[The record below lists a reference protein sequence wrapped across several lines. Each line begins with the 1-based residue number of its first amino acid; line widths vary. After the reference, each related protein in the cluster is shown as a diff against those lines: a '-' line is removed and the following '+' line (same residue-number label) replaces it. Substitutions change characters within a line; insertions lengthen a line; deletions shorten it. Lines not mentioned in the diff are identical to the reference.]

1 MESATSRP
9 WTEPGQDL
17 QLLDAAQRGDLTSLR
32 RLIRVHRAPL
42 WRACFAITRH
52 QGEAEMLF
60 QETLAHAA
68 RQLRAAPTGRPFL
81 PWLVRL
87 ARQVDSAK
95 RRGRESRPSVGTRR
109 PNGEPW
115 VAGSRGAH
123 WVEDEKSTLHA
134 FAQLHTDD
142 QWLLVLRLFE
152 RLSYADIAKVTSLS
166 MPRVMN
172 RLALAREYLDRMHE
186 LGDRAA

>member
-1 MESATSRP
+1 MDSNPPRP
-9 WTEPGQDL
+9 WTESGTDQKF
-17 QLLDAAQRGDLTSLR
+17 LDAAQRGDLTSLR
-32 RLIRVHRAPL
+32 QLVRANRAPL
-42 WRACFAITRH
+42 WRACLAITRH

-87 ARQVDSAK
+87 ARQVDTAK
-95 RRGRESRPSVGTRR
+95 YRGRPGRPSIGIKR

-123 WVEDEKSTLHA
+123 WVEDEKLTLQAFSHLHA
-134 FAQLHTDD
+134 DD
-142 QWLLVLRLFE
+142 QWLVVLRLFE
-152 RLSYADIAKVTSLS
+152 RLSYAEIAKVTGIPV
-166 MPRVMN
+166 PRVMN
-172 RLALAREYLDRMHE
+172 RLALAREYIDKIHTS
-186 LGDRAA
+186 GDRAA